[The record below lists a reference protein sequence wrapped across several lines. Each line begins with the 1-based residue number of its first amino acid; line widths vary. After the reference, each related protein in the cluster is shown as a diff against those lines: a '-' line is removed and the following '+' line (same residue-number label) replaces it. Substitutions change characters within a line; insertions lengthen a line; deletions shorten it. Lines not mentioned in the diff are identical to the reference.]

1 MSADM
6 TSPSAPHPRPW
17 GLLASIAWCTA
28 GIAVWM
34 LAQIVVIAGYVAWHE
49 PGTLDMAKLGTDG
62 FLLAF
67 ATIMAGPLWIG
78 VLAFAAR
85 WRGWSVRDY
94 LALVPPRRGE
104 VLFGVA
110 CLAPLLIAFDLLA
123 LAFGRDAV
131 PTFMRDAYVS
141 SQAAGALP
149 LFFIAVVIVGPVA
162 EEIAF
167 RGFLFRG
174 LSTTW
179 LGVAGTLILTSVIWA
194 AMHIQYDWILTGEIF
209 LIGLVLGWL
218 RWASGSTLLTMALH
232 VMANFVATVQ
242 AAIKVEWMS

>member
-28 GIAVWM
+28 EIAVWM

-67 ATIMAGPLWIG
+67 ATIMAGPMWIG

-104 VLFGVA
+104 VPVRFVA
-110 CLAPLLIAFDLLA
+110 CLAPLLISVRPVGARVRARRGAGLHARRLYLVAGGRRAAAVFHRRRDCRAGRRRDCVSRLPVPRPQHHLARRGRYFDFDL
-123 LAFGRDAV
+123 GR
-131 PTFMRDAYVS
+131 S
-141 SQAAGALP
+141 
-149 LFFIAVVIVGPVA
+149 GPRC
-162 EEIAF
+162 IS
-167 RGFLFRG
+167 
-174 LSTTW
+174 STT
-179 LGVAGTLILTSVIWA
+179 G
-194 AMHIQYDWILTGEIF
+194 F
-209 LIGLVLGWL
+209 
-218 RWASGSTLLTMALH
+218 
-232 VMANFVATVQ
+232 
-242 AAIKVEWMS
+242 